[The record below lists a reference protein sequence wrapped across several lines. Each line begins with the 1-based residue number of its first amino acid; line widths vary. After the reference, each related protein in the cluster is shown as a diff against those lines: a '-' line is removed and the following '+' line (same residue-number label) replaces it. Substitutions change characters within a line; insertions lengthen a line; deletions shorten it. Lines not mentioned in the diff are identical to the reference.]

1 MYGTFWALVPPILAI
16 VLALITKETYSSL
29 FVGIVVGAGMFLL
42 AVAGSIIIEQVFT
55 NPGIGRL
62 LLLAISNR
70 DYPVVQS
77 IVVIIAFVVVFMNF
91 LADIA
96 NQFIDPRIRLS

>member
-1 MYGTFWALVPPILAI
+1 MVKAGWFWMGVVTFLAMT
-16 VLALITKETYSSL
+16 LADI
-29 FVGIVVGAGMFLL
+29 
-42 AVAGSIIIEQVFT
+42 VAGSIIIEQVFT
-55 NPGIGRL
+55 IPGIGRL